1 MKRKFAILLS
11 FIVFAFAFTS
21 CNSNEVQNTV
31 SEEIGIDVSSGSELS
46 SSDTHGGFHGD
57 GVSCTALQFSDDTV
71 LEEIKNSSNWKEF
84 PLDETVQA
92 IVYGISEDTYSI
104 GPYLTDDEGNA
115 IVPDI
120 QNGYYLLIDRQ
131 IDQEMDILSR
141 ASFNL
146 TVALY
151 DTDTNILY
159 ICELDT

>member
-1 MKRKFAILLS
+1 MLFRS
-11 FIVFAFAFTS
+11 
-21 CNSNEVQNTV
+21 
-31 SEEIGIDVSSGSELS
+31 
-46 SSDTHGGFHGD
+46 THGGFHGD